1 MYRLQLAMVQT
12 NPAGQHPPL
21 PLQLLVSADA
31 DTMQQL
37 LMLQAMPWCGG
48 FYFMPYDAG
57 PQVAPQGVPA
67 ATEQQKYQEAPSSAA
82 GQSRN
87 QRKRFRK
94 AEPTHCNQY
103 DESPGTMAEDR
114 STGVDTGHAWIGTNN
129 ADDARIGKVWR
140 TPTKNPL
147 VVDHN
152 LT

>member
-1 MYRLQLAMVQT
+1 MVQT
-12 NPAGQHPPL
+12 NLAGQHPPL
-21 PLQLLVSADA
+21 PLPLTVSADA

-48 FYFMPYDAG
+48 FYLMPHDAI
-57 PQVAPQGVPA
+57 PQVVPQEVPA
-67 ATEQQKYQEAPSSAA
+67 ATEQQNENQYQEAPSSAA
-82 GQSRN
+82 GPSRN

-94 AEPTHCNQY
+94 AEPTHNNHSY
-103 DESPGTMAEDR
+103 ESPGMMAEDH
-114 STGVDTGHAWIGTNN
+114 SAGVDTGHAWIGTNN

-147 VVDHN
+147 IVDHN